1 MFDLIYINLVD
12 GPGLFK
18 RLILLAFLGLFLFIL
33 VTLCVSLKLI
43 VILLVLS
50 PLGEGRL
57 SGVDLEGKVCDVRDR
72 AYQALIIDDLLV
84 LPPFVSH
91 QWEHL
96 LVMQLFESEEFVEV
110 FHFIAYAELIIT
122 IFDMCEDYVHELAED
137 LLRLN
142 TLLHAVAH
150 EGHHDVEGVLVLD
163 LQLDLLGLHFEQ
175 DHLLSMRL
183 EYHPP
188 E

>member
-1 MFDLIYINLVD
+1 MFDLVYVNLVD
-12 GPGLFK
+12 DPGLFK
-18 RLILLAFLGLFLFIL
+18 RLVFLAFFGLFLFIL

-84 LPPFVSH
+84 LPPLVSH

-110 FHFIAYAELIIT
+110 FHLVAYAELIIT
-122 IFDMCEDYVHELAED
+122 VFDMCEDYVHELAED

-163 LQLDLLGLHFEQ
+163 LQLDLLGLHLEQ
-175 DHLLSMRL
+175 NHLLSMRL

>member
-1 MFDLIYINLVD
+1 MFDFVYINLVD

-18 RLILLAFLGLFLFIL
+18 RLVLLAFLGLFLFIL
-33 VTLCVSLKLI
+33 VALCVSFKLI
-43 VILLVLS
+43 IILLVLS

-84 LPPFVSH
+84 LPPLVSH
-91 QWEHL
+91 QREYL
-96 LVMQLFESEEFVEV
+96 LVVQLFESEKFVEV
-110 FHFIAYAELIIT
+110 FHLVAYAELVIAV
-122 IFDMCEDYVHELAED
+122 FDMREDYVHELAED

-150 EGHHDVEGVLVLD
+150 ESHHDVEGVLVLD
-163 LQLDLLGLHFEQ
+163 LQLDLLGLHLEQ
-175 DHLLSMRL
+175 DHLFSMCL